1 MFFFLSGVGEK
12 RPPRRVAT
20 ADDVQHLQ
28 PHPPLAKARAFKLEA
43 VAPTGI
49 SSIN

>member
-1 MFFFLSGVGEK
+1 MGEE
-12 RPPRRVAT
+12 RPPRRVAA

-28 PHPPLAKARAFKLEA
+28 PHPPLAQARAFKLEA

-49 SSIN
+49 FSVN